1 MNKWHLMEQ
10 EKTQMILTFS
20 GNVEAVDSGERRT
33 ISGKIAPYGEIGFT
47 SAGKVVFAPNSISA
61 AEPSKV
67 KLLMSHDNSK
77 PVGRMQSIT
86 SNADGLY
93 ASFKVSASSRG
104 SDAILLAQEQLMDGL
119 SVGVEVTASKP
130 QKDYLL
136 VTAATLREVSLVE
149 SAAFASAAVQKIAA
163 AAGDMPMDPNTS
175 TSTKV
180 TTTNTVINT
189 TTTETETE
197 SEAAVTTAP
206 DQNAPEAATAAEET
220 AAPVVEAARK
230 IIRPSVLDSQTV
242 RSPIIN
248 MGSYTEHKIK
258 AALGNDDSKLYVTA
272 ADDSF
277 TTNPAF
283 NPTQYLSEFPTNTR
297 FGTPAIDACSR
308 GTLPNSGMTISV
320 PSLVTSAGGQAGVAP
335 TVTVEAEGGAVDA
348 TGMVTEYLTGTVSKY
363 SGMNTISVELLERS
377 DPNFYAELTNQLQ
390 NAYLKTLDTTVLA
403 ALITAGQQ
411 GATQAATSAGIIG
424 YAADAAAKVYQATGY
439 FAQNYVAN
447 PSQWQLLMGS
457 VDSTGRPIYSASQ
470 PMNAAGLTQPGSIRG
485 NVLGLDLYVDK
496 NFAVTTNIDDSAV
509 ILAPEAFTVYQ
520 SPQAYMSVNVV
531 SNLQVQVAIYGY
543 MAYIA
548 KMPKGIVRFNLT

>member
-1 MNKWHLMEQ
+1 MQPL
-10 EKTQMILTFS
+10 ILTFS
-20 GNVEAVDSGERRT
+20 GNIEAVDSGDRRT
-33 ISGKIAPYGEIGFT
+33 ISGKIAPYGEVGYT
-47 SAGKVVFAPNSISA
+47 SAGKVVFAEGSISA
-61 AEPSKV
+61 PEPSRV

-86 SNADGLY
+86 SAKDGLY

-119 SVGVEVTASKP
+119 SVGVEVTASEPK
-130 QKDYLL
+130 KDYLL

-163 AAGDMPMDPNTS
+163 AAGDMPVTPVEAAES
-175 TSTKV
+175 TSTKI

-206 DQNAPEAATAAEET
+206 DQSAPEAVDATEQ
-220 AAPVVEAARK
+220 AAPTVEAARK
-230 IIRPSVLDSQTV
+230 IILPSALNSQRV
-242 RSPIIN
+242 RTPIVN
-248 MGSYTEHKIK
+248 MATYTEHKIK

-277 TTNPAF
+277 STNPAF

-297 FGTPAIDACSR
+297 FGTPSIDACSR
-308 GTLPNSGMTISV
+308 GTLPNSGMTINV
-320 PSLVTSAGGQAGVAP
+320 PSLVTSAGGQSGVAP
-335 TVTVEAEGGAVDA
+335 VVTVEAEAGAVQN
-348 TGMVTEYLTGTVSKY
+348 TGMVTEYLSGTVNKY
-363 SGMNTISVELLERS
+363 SGMNTISIELLERS

-390 NAYLKTLDTTVLA
+390 NAYLKTLDTTVNA
-403 ALITAGQQ
+403 ALITAGTV
-411 GATQAATSAGIIG
+411 ATTAQAATSAGIIG
-424 YAADAAAKVYQATGY
+424 YASEAARLVYEATGY
-439 FAQNYVAN
+439 YAQNYIAN
-447 PSQWQLLMGS
+447 GSQWQLLMGAS
-457 VDSTGRPIYSASQ
+457 DTTGRPIYSASQ
-470 PMNAAGLTQPGSIRG
+470 PMNAGGLTQPGSIRG

-496 NFAVTTNIDDSAV
+496 NFAATTTVDDSAI

-543 MAYIA
+543 MATIA
-548 KMPKGIVRFNLT
+548 KMPKGIIRYNFT